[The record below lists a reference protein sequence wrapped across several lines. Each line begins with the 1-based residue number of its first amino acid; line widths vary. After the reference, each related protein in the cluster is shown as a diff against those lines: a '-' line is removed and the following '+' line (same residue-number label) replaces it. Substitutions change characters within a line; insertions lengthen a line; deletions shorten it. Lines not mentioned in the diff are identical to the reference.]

1 MKKPIISIIVPVYNV
16 EQYIEKCIK
25 SLVEQTY
32 KNIEIIFIND
42 GSPDGSRKI
51 ITKYE
56 KKYKNIKCIDKEN
69 GGQAVARNMALK
81 EAKGEYIM
89 FIDSDDWVSNDMC
102 QKYIDVAVKEDADI
116 VFSSSFYQ
124 VENDEE
130 KEIFSYGTEEE
141 NILTRY
147 LLTQSNPWNK
157 MIKKELILK
166 NQLFFPE
173 IRAYEDIS
181 IVPLWGIK
189 SKKIAYLKDST
200 YYYLIREGSTMKQTT
215 YNPKLEAIFVSLE
228 NLLNK
233 IKNLKNKNNYKDE
246 LEWIFIE
253 HLLHGA
259 SLRFFQFD
267 NYKDNIKKINKILST
282 NFPNWKKNKYYQK
295 QSIKYK
301 IVCTLFYKEHYKILK
316 LLLKNK

>member
-1 MKKPIISIIVPVYNV
+1 MKKTIISIIIPVYNV

-25 SLVEQTY
+25 SLISQSYE
-32 KNIEIIFIND
+32 NIEIIFIND
-42 GSPDGSRKI
+42 GTPDNSRKI
-51 ITKYE
+51 ISKYE
-56 KKYKNIKCIDKEN
+56 KKYKNIRCIDKEN
-69 GGQAVARNMALK
+69 GGQAVARNLALK
-81 EAKGEYIM
+81 EAKGDYVI
-89 FIDSDDWVSNDMC
+89 FIDSDDWVDKDMC
-102 QKYIDVAVKEDADI
+102 KKFIEVAEKENADL
-116 VFSSSFYQ
+116 VFSSKFYQ
-124 VENDEE
+124 VENE
-130 KEIFSYGTEEE
+130 KKTEIVSYGNEEE
-141 NILTRY
+141 NVLIKY

-157 MIKKELILK
+157 LIRKDLIIKNK
-166 NQLFFPE
+166 LFFPE

-181 IVPLWGIK
+181 VVPLWGMK
-189 SKKIAYLKDST
+189 AKKIACLNEST

-215 YNPKLEAIFVSLE
+215 YNPKLEAIFVSMD
-228 NLLNK
+228 NLINRFNK
-233 IKNLKNKNNYKDE
+233 LKNKESYKNE
-246 LEWIFIE
+246 IEWIFIE

>member
-16 EQYIEKCIK
+16 EEYLSKCIE
-25 SLVEQTY
+25 SLVNQTL
-32 KNIEIIFIND
+32 KDIEIILVND
-42 GSPDGSRKI
+42 GSPDKSLDI
-51 ITKYE
+51 M
-56 KKYKNIKCIDKEN
+56 KKYAKKYNNIVCIDKEN
-69 GGQAVARNMALK
+69 GGQGSARNKALT
-81 EAKGEYIM
+81 EAKGEYVT
-89 FIDSDDWVSNDMC
+89 FVDSDDWIALDMC
-102 QKYIDVAVKEDADI
+102 EKLLNKAQEEQSDL
-116 VFSSSFYQ
+116 VFANYYK
-124 VENDEE
+124 VESGNEIPGEIYGMDE
-130 KEIFSYGTEEE
+130 KEI
-141 NILTRY
+141 LKKY
-147 LLTQSNPWNK
+147 LLTQSGPCHK
-157 MIKKELILK
+157 LIKKSLIIDNNLY
-166 NQLFFPE
+166 FPE

-181 IVPLWGIK
+181 IVPVWGLYAD
-189 SKKIAYLKDST
+189 KISCVNENL

-233 IKNLKNKNNYKDE
+233 IKKLKNKKNYKEE

-267 NYKDNIKKINKILST
+267 NYKDNIEKINKILST
-282 NFPNWKKNKYYQK
+282 NFPDWRKNKYYQK

>member
-16 EQYIEKCIK
+16 EEYLGKCIE
-25 SLVEQTY
+25 SLVNQTI
-32 KNIEIIFIND
+32 KDIEIILVND
-42 GSPDGSRKI
+42 GSPDKSLDI
-51 ITKYE
+51 M
-56 KKYKNIKCIDKEN
+56 KKYAKKHNNIVCIDKEN
-69 GGQAVARNMALK
+69 GGQGSARNKALA
-81 EAKGEYIM
+81 EAKGEYVT
-89 FIDSDDWVSNDMC
+89 FVDSDDWVTLDMC
-102 QKYIDVAVKEDADI
+102 EKLLNKAQEDKSDL
-116 VFSSSFYQ
+116 VFAGYYK
-124 VENDEE
+124 VESGNEIPGEIYGMDEE
-130 KEIFSYGTEEE
+130 D
-141 NILTRY
+141 ILKKY
-147 LLTQSNPWNK
+147 LLTQSGPCHK
-157 MIKKELILK
+157 LIKKNLIIDNNLY
-166 NQLFFPE
+166 FPE

-181 IVPLWGIK
+181 IVPVWGLYAN
-189 SKKIAYLKDST
+189 KISCVNENL

-282 NFPNWKKNKYYQK
+282 NFPD
-295 QSIKYK
+295 
-301 IVCTLFYKEHYKILK
+301 
-316 LLLKNK
+316 